1 MGLHCVLA
9 GNSWTQIH
17 YIVFQLVKRPFTKK
31 VLEKHFDITSSLL
44 LSDRSHNTLLS
55 PSPTIPSRNPSQT
68 YKCGNRTDL
77 VLHLAWKVLS
87 LVLKRLFI
95 INYKNNLTKREGE
108 KGKKKGNTSP
118 PIPKSPQPFDS
129 STAKKSFANQV
140 EKDVSLKE
148 TT

>member
-17 YIVFQLVKRPFTKK
+17 YIVFQLVKRLFTKK

-44 LSDRSHNTLLS
+44 LSDWSHNTLLS

-68 YKCGNRTDL
+68 YRCGNRTDL

-95 INYKNNLTKREGE
+95 INYENNLTQSGGGGKEK
-108 KGKKKGNTSP
+108 KGKLP

-129 STAKKSFANQV
+129 STARKSFANQV

>member
-1 MGLHCVLA
+1 MGLHCVVA

-17 YIVFQLVKRPFTKK
+17 YIVLQLVKRLFTKK

-44 LSDRSHNTLLS
+44 LSHPNHNTLLS

-68 YKCGNRTDL
+68 YKCGNRIDP

-95 INYKNNLTKREGE
+95 INYKNNLTKR
-108 KGKKKGNTSP
+108 KRKKKKRETL
-118 PIPKSPQPFDS
+118 PIPKSSQPFDS
-129 STAKKSFANQV
+129 STARQTFANQV
-140 EKDVSLKE
+140 EKDISLKE